1 MFAQLAIA
9 CLCLRHFCLSMQIP
23 CGKSF
28 FPCPVV
34 EQQQANGPGRG
45 RLHGV
50 SLHHSSAPT
59 SSSPLEELHNART
72 SWTLAKVDD
81 HLLRI
86 IVREAWEEIGV
97 LHNET
102 EAKLQLELQ
111 QHPLASSSLQYSKM
125 HALNLQAKQL
135 SQFAYVSVALSRR
148 LKQVGAISNF
158 ASVSFASLNSRVQ
171 NGTSLGRD
179 CPRPISS
186 TCPPAAFRSLS
197 GQCNNVRH
205 PLFGTAGE
213 PMGRLGRAAYADGI
227 GQARMNARK
236 DGELPL
242 VRQLSLEL
250 FENPAGDRHPMVAEM
265 SAFWLYFIGSD
276 MANLASNQLVPKNGG
291 AVSVP
296 LPCCVHGFAH
306 ADCDPIDVS
315 STDPIYGS
323 AQIVCIPYARTL
335 AAPRENCA
343 LGPREQANLVS
354 SFLDGSQIYGPFP
367 ESLGKLLAVGD
378 SGKLLNS
385 KVAGDNDHLPLDPQ
399 SDVYCQSENGRR
411 KCFLS
416 GSADV
421 NLLPGITLLH
431 TVWSRQHNRVA
442 EKLRELNKHWNGERL
457 FEEARRVVIAQIQ
470 HVTYAEFL
478 PMVLGLDSIR
488 QHQLELQPTGAYYSD
503 YDMDLD
509 GNVLNEFAT
518 LVTPVAFSWLA
529 ARPAADLAFNN
540 PDRLYGQEGIES
552 LIRELVNQAV
562 ERPGLKLNEQF
573 RGGFLQSKTADNE
586 NMGLDLASI
595 ALKREREHGL
605 PSFNAMREQC
615 GIAKIKSFA
624 ELRAQLVNETVA
636 DRLATLYE
644 HVDDIDLLI
653 GVLAEQPRKGAFVGP
668 TLACIFGRQFQR
680 SRQADRY
687 WYENYF
693 SPSAF
698 TSAQLDQ
705 IRKTTL
711 ARVLCDVTG
720 IRRIQLSAFMR
731 PNSFENS
738 PLSCDSSV
746 FPTLTFDAWKDHEA
760 ELKLPVTDDTI
771 AKVFQLAELNLRE
784 QRRRET
790 LNIRANQ
797 SALRL
802 GDPLFAYSNMMRAK
816 KESKAIA
823 KVSDLL
829 LESTRI
835 IARGEKLLNGGIQLP
850 NLDTESLQRLLP
862 EVDVSTFVA
871 NFTAFLGEDG
881 RASVDECLPRM
892 LPCDHLSRYRS
903 FSGWCNNLKHP
914 YYGNAFTPLRHLL
927 PPVYDDGF
935 DAPRNRAKSGVPLP
949 SPRRISNAVH
959 VDRDLSHAKFT
970 HMVMQFG
977 QLLDHELTHSPI
989 HRGPNDEIL
998 NCTRCD
1004 SHETISVH
1012 CMPIRVERGDPHFPT
1027 HLPNGEPR
1035 CLPFARSLLGQL
1047 TLGYRNQMNQIT
1059 AFIDGSVL
1067 YGSTQCEANQLRLFR
1082 QGLLNFTDLGLTN
1095 PMALPQGNQEK
1106 DCRSLPRFPCFVAG
1120 DERNSH
1126 QPGLTALHTIF
1137 LREHNRIAKA
1147 LGRIN
1152 AHWTDE
1158 RIYQETRRILVAQQQ
1173 HIVFNEF
1180 LPKVIGLDLLHEYDL
1195 VPLRSD
1201 FYTGYDANCDPAIS
1215 HPFATAAFRFGHTLI
1230 RRMFPRMDAQYH
1242 NMTEP
1247 VDLARHFGFVE
1258 PLYNRTA
1265 GGLDSMLLGLL
1276 GTPSMA
1282 FDRHITTAVRDMLF
1296 ARRDEPT
1303 SGMDLI
1309 AINMLRARDHG
1320 VQPYNAFRPLCGLS
1334 RAESFDDLR
1343 DVMEP
1348 SAIAALQSVYES
1360 VDDIDLFPGLTSERP
1375 RKGALL
1381 GHTMSCLLAEQF
1393 RRVKKCDRFYYEND
1407 NSAARFTPAQLQ
1419 QIRKIRLA
1427 KTICQNSA
1435 FIHKIQPNVFDLPDE
1450 LMNMQVKC
1458 DDLDAV
1464 KLELWR
1470 EKAFCEVNSLLIQ
1483 NGESR
1488 HVTPCVTC
1496 TCTAEGAECQPIKV
1510 TSCAKLLQ
1518 KYDRDAIERDAACLI
1533 QCAEELGPERKDEF

>member
-1 MFAQLAIA
+1 
-9 CLCLRHFCLSMQIP
+9 MQIP

-28 FPCPVV
+28 FPCPT
-34 EQQQANGPGRG
+34 EQQPNGGAAARG

-50 SLHHSSAPT
+50 SLHHSASSSPT
-59 SSSPLEELHNART
+59 SSSPLGELHSGRT
-72 SWTLAKVDD
+72 VWTTTLANVDD
-81 HLLRI
+81 QLLRI
-86 IVREAWEEIGV
+86 ITRESWEEVSV
-97 LHNET
+97 LHNDT
-102 EAKLQLELQ
+102 DARQHAELQ
-111 QHPLASSSLQYSKM
+111 HHPLASSLSQFNKI
-125 HALNLQAKQL
+125 HAVNAQAKQL
-135 SQFAYVSVALSRR
+135 SHFAYVSVALSRR
-148 LKQVGAISNF
+148 LKNAGAISEFESAF
-158 ASVSFASLNSRVQ
+158 ASTLNSRVQ

-179 CPRPISS
+179 CPRPISA
-186 TCPPAAFRSLS
+186 TCPPSAFRSLS

-213 PMGRLGRAAYADGI
+213 PMARLGRHFYADGI

-236 DGELPL
+236 DGDLPS

-250 FENPAGDRHPMVAEM
+250 FENPTGDRHPIVAEM

-276 MANLASNQLVPKNGG
+276 MANLAPNQIVPKNG
-291 AVSVP
+291 APSVP
-296 LPCCVHGFAH
+296 LPCCAHGFAH
-306 ADCDPIDVS
+306 DDCDPIDVS
-315 STDPIYGS
+315 NTDPNYGPFRIS
-323 AQIVCIPYARTL
+323 CVPFARSL
-335 AAPRENCA
+335 AAPHENCA

-354 SFLDGSQIYGPFP
+354 SFLDASQIYGSFP
-367 ESLGKLLAVGD
+367 ETLGKLLATGD

-385 KVAGDNDHLPLDPQ
+385 KVAGENDYLSLDPQ
-399 SDVYCQSENGRR
+399 GDHYCQSENGRR

-421 NLLPGITLLH
+421 NLLPGIALLH
-431 TVWSRQHNRVA
+431 TVWNRQHNRVT

-457 FEEARRVVIAQIQ
+457 FEEARRVVVAQIQ

-488 QHQLELQPTGAYYSD
+488 QHQLELKPTGAFFSD
-503 YDMDLD
+503 YDMDLA

-518 LVTPVAFSWLA
+518 LFSPVAFSWLT
-529 ARPAADLAFNN
+529 ARPAANLTFNS
-540 PDRLYGQEGIES
+540 PDRLYGQDSIES
-552 LIRELVNQAV
+552 LIRELVNQPV

-573 RGGFLQSKTADNE
+573 RGGFLRSKVSGSNTLL
-586 NMGLDLASI
+586 GLDLAAI

-605 PSFNAMREQC
+605 APYNAMRGQC
-615 GIAKIKSFA
+615 GLAKFNSFSD
-624 ELRAQLVNETVA
+624 LRTELVNKTVA

-644 HVDDIDLLI
+644 HVDDIDLLV

-668 TLACIFGRQFQR
+668 TLACIIGRQFQK

-698 TSAQLDQ
+698 TTAQLDQ

-720 IRRIQLSAFMR
+720 IRRIQISAFMR

-760 ELKLPVTDDTI
+760 ELKLPITDETI
-771 AKVFQLAELNLRE
+771 AKVFQLAQLNLRE

-790 LNIRANQ
+790 MNIRKNQ
-797 SALRL
+797 SVLRL

-816 KESKAIA
+816 KESKSIA

-829 LESTRI
+829 IESTRI
-835 IARGEKLLNGGIQLP
+835 IARGDKLPNGVKLP
-850 NLDTESLQRLLP
+850 NLDSESLQRLLP
-862 EVDVSTFVA
+862 EIDVSSFVA
-871 NFTAFLGEDG
+871 NFTAFLSEDG
-881 RASVDECLPRM
+881 SATTEECLPRM
-892 LPCDHLSRYRS
+892 LPCDHLSRFRS

-914 YYGNAFTPLRHLL
+914 FYGNSFTPLRHLL

-959 VDRDLSHAKFT
+959 VDRDFSHAKFT

-1082 QGLLNFTDLGLTN
+1082 QGLLNFTDLGNWN

-1137 LREHNRIAKA
+1137 LREHNRIAEA

-1152 AHWTDE
+1152 PHWTDE
-1158 RIYQETRRILVAQQQ
+1158 RIYQETRRIVVAQQQ

-1195 VPLRSD
+1195 IAQRSD
-1201 FYTGYDANCDPAIS
+1201 YYTGYDANCDPAIS

-1230 RRMFPRMDAQYH
+1230 RRMFPRMNSDYH
-1242 NMTEP
+1242 NMSEP

-1265 GGLDSMLLGLL
+1265 GGLDSMLLGML

-1303 SGMDLI
+1303 SGMDLV

-1334 RAESFDDLR
+1334 RAESFADLR
-1343 DVMEP
+1343 DVMDP

-1393 RRVKKCDRFYYEND
+1393 RRLKKCDRFYYEND

-1427 KTICQNSA
+1427 KIICQNSA
-1435 FIHKIQPNVFDLPDE
+1435 FIQKIQPNVFDLPDE
-1450 LMNMQVKC
+1450 LMNMQVQC
-1458 DDLDAV
+1458 DDLESIQ
-1464 KLELWR
+1464 LELWR
-1470 EKAFCEVNSLLIQ
+1470 EKAFCEVNNLLIQ

-1496 TCTAEGAECQPIKV
+1496 TCTAEGAECQPTKV

-1518 KYDRDAIERDAACLI
+1518 KYDRESIEKDAACLI
-1533 QCAEELGPERKDEF
+1533 QCAEVLGPERKDEF